1 MFQMKRKRARENTQF
16 SVAVPARVYKIKKYR
31 DGERLSRWG
40 QEAMN
45 RKAERLSQSLENLIV
60 FVF

>member
-16 SVAVPARVYKIKKYR
+16 SVAVPARMYKIKKYR

-40 QEAMN
+40 N
-45 RKAERLSQSLENLIV
+45 NLAQV
-60 FVF
+60 WEKEMST